1 MINYSFSMDELEYFM
16 LIFCRVSCLIYV
28 VPFFSMNNT
37 PRRVRVGLS
46 FVVTVLLYY
55 SMPEKTVLEYDTV
68 LGYAILVLKEAIT
81 GLLMGFACNICT
93 TVVGFAGRIIDME
106 TGLSMAS
113 LMDPTTRENMS
124 ITGMI
129 YNYAI
134 TLILII
140 TGIYEYILKALAE
153 SFTLIPVA
161 GAVFRSDRLMDAMLK
176 FMADYVLIA
185 FRICL
190 PMFAVMILL
199 NALLGILAKV
209 APQMNMFAVGMQ
221 MKVLIGLTMLF
232 LTTGMLPGI
241 SDMIYTEIKTMM
253 VAFVEAMM

>member
-16 LIFCRVSCLIYV
+16 LIFCRVSCLIYA

-37 PRRVRVGLS
+37 PRRFRVGLA
-46 FVVTVLLYY
+46 FVVTLLLYY
-55 SMPEKTVLEYDTV
+55 VLPQKTSLVYDTLLEYT
-68 LGYAILVLKEAIT
+68 ILILREAVT
-81 GLLMGFACNICT
+81 GLLMGLACNICT
-93 TVVGFAGRIIDME
+93 TIVAFAGRIIDME
-106 TGLSMAS
+106 IGLSMAS
-113 LMDPTTRENMS
+113 LMDPTTKENMS

-134 TLILII
+134 TLMLII

-153 SFTLIPVA
+153 SFTLIPIA
-161 GAVFRSDRLMDAMLK
+161 GAVFHTDRLLDVMLN
-176 FMADYVLIA
+176 FLRDYVLIA

-209 APQMNMFAVGMQ
+209 APQMNMFSVGMQ
-221 MKVLIGLTMLF
+221 LKILVGLSMLF
-232 LTTGMLPGI
+232 VTTGMIPGI
-241 SDMIYTEIKTMM
+241 SEMIYTEIKIMM
-253 VAFVEAMM
+253 VAFVEAIM

>member
-1 MINYSFSMDELEYFM
+1 MINYSFSMNELEYFM

-37 PRRVRVGLS
+37 PRRVRVILS
-46 FVVTVLLYY
+46 FVVTILLYY
-55 SMPEKTVLEYDTV
+55 AIPNKPVLVYDTL
-68 LGYAILVLKEAIT
+68 LGYAVLVLKEAIT
-81 GLLMGFACNICT
+81 GLLMGYACNICT
-93 TVVGFAGRIIDME
+93 TVVGFAGRVIDME

-124 ITGMI
+124 ISGMI

-153 SFTLIPVA
+153 SFTLIPIA
-161 GAVFRSDRLMDAMLK
+161 GAVFRTDKLMDAMLK

-190 PMFAVMILL
+190 PMFAVMLLL

-209 APQMNMFAVGMQ
+209 APQMNMFSVGMQ
-221 MKVLIGLTMLF
+221 MKVLVGLSMLV

-253 VAFVEAMM
+253 VAFVEALM

>member
-46 FVVTVLLYY
+46 FVVTLLLYY
-55 SMPEKTVLEYDTV
+55 SIQDRPVLAYDTL
-68 LGYAILVLKEAIT
+68 LGYAVLVLKEAIT

-113 LMDPTTRENMS
+113 LMDPTTKENMS

-129 YNYAI
+129 YNYAV

-153 SFTLIPVA
+153 SFTLIPIA
-161 GAVFRSDRLMDAMLK
+161 GAVFRTDKLLDAMLK

-209 APQMNMFAVGMQ
+209 APQMNMFSVGMQ
-221 MKVLIGLTMLF
+221 LKVLVGLAMLF
-232 LTTGMLPGI
+232 LTTGMLPEI
-241 SDMIYTEIKTMM
+241 SDMIYTEIKIMM
-253 VAFVEAMM
+253 VAFVEAVM

>member
-37 PRRVRVGLS
+37 PRRVRIGLS
-46 FVVTVLLYY
+46 FVVTLLLYY
-55 SMPEKTVLEYDTV
+55 SIPENPILEYDTV
-68 LGYAILVLKEAIT
+68 LGYGILVLKEAIT
-81 GLLMGFACNICT
+81 GLLMGLACNMCT

-134 TLILII
+134 TLILIV

-161 GAVFRSDRLMDAMLK
+161 GAVFRSDRLMDAMLQ
-176 FMADYVLIA
+176 FMADYILIA

-209 APQMNMFAVGMQ
+209 APQMNMFSVGMQ
-221 MKVLIGLTMLF
+221 LKVLVGLTML
-232 LTTGMLPGI
+232 LITTGMIPGI
-241 SDMIYTEIKTMM
+241 SDLIYKEIKIMM
-253 VAFVEAMM
+253 VAFMEAIM

>member
-1 MINYSFSMDELEYFM
+1 MIKYSFSMAELEYFM
-16 LIFCRVSCLIYV
+16 LIFCRVSCLVYV

-37 PRRVRVGLS
+37 PRRVRIGLS
-46 FVVTVLLYY
+46 FVVAGLLYF
-55 SMPEKTVLEYDTV
+55 SITEKPTLVYDTV

-129 YNYAI
+129 YNYAV

-153 SFTLIPVA
+153 SFILIPIA
-161 GAVFRSDRLMDAMLK
+161 GGQFRSDRLLDAMLK
-176 FMADYVLIA
+176 FMSDYVLIA

-199 NALLGILAKV
+199 NALLGILTKV
-209 APQMNMFAVGMQ
+209 APQMNMFSVGMQ
-221 MKVLIGLTMLF
+221 MKVLVGLIMLVM
-232 LTTGMLPGI
+232 TTGMLPGI

-253 VAFVEAMM
+253 VAFVEAIM

>member
-1 MINYSFSMDELEYFM
+1 MINYSFSMNELEYFM
-16 LIFCRVSCLIYV
+16 LIFCRVSGLIYV

-46 FVVTVLLYY
+46 FVVTILLYY
-55 SMPEKTVLEYDTV
+55 SMVEKPALVYDTL
-68 LGYAILVLKEAIT
+68 LGYAILVLKEVIT
-81 GLLMGFACNICT
+81 GLLMGLACNMCT

-113 LMDPTTRENMS
+113 LMDPTTKENMS
-124 ITGMI
+124 ISGMI
-129 YNYAI
+129 YNYAV
-134 TLILII
+134 TLMLII

-153 SFTLIPVA
+153 SFILIPIA
-161 GAVFRSDRLMDAMLK
+161 GAIFHTDKMLDAMLK
-176 FMADYVLIA
+176 FMTDYVMIA

-209 APQMNMFAVGMQ
+209 APQMNMFSVGMQ
-221 MKVLIGLTMLF
+221 MKVLVGLTMLF

-253 VAFVEAMM
+253 VAFVEAIM

>member
-37 PRRVRVGLS
+37 PRRVRIGLS
-46 FVVTVLLYY
+46 FVVTLLLYY
-55 SMPEKTVLEYDTV
+55 SIPENPILEYDTV
-68 LGYAILVLKEAIT
+68 LGYGILVLKEAIT
-81 GLLMGFACNICT
+81 GLLMGLACNMCT

-134 TLILII
+134 TLILIV

-161 GAVFRSDRLMDAMLK
+161 GAVFRSDRLMDAMLQ
-176 FMADYVLIA
+176 FMADYILIA

-209 APQMNMFAVGMQ
+209 APQMNMFSVGMQ
-221 MKVLIGLTMLF
+221 LKVLVGLTML
-232 LTTGMLPGI
+232 LMTTGMIPGI
-241 SDMIYTEIKTMM
+241 SELIYREIKIMM
-253 VAFVEAMM
+253 VAFMEAIM

>member
-37 PRRVRVGLS
+37 PRRVRIGLS
-46 FVVTVLLYY
+46 FVVTLLLYY
-55 SMPEKTVLEYDTV
+55 SMPEKVVLEYGTV
-68 LGYAILVLKEAIT
+68 LGYAILVLKEGIT

-153 SFTLIPVA
+153 SFTLIPIA
-161 GAVFRSDRLMDAMLK
+161 GAVFRSDRLMDSMLK

-241 SDMIYTEIKTMM
+241 SDMIYTEIKTMV
-253 VAFVEAMM
+253 VAFVEAIM

>member
-16 LIFCRVSCLIYV
+16 LVFCRVSALIYV

-46 FVVTVLLYY
+46 FLVTLLLYY
-55 SMPEKTVLEYDTV
+55 SMTTKTVLEYSTLWEFAV
-68 LGYAILVLKEAIT
+68 LVMKEVIT
-81 GLLMGFACNICT
+81 GLLMGWACNICT

-124 ITGMI
+124 ISGMI
-129 YNYAI
+129 YNYAL
-134 TLILII
+134 TLMLII
-140 TGIYEYILKALAE
+140 TGIYEYVMKALAE
-153 SFTLIPVA
+153 SFVLIPVG
-161 GAVFRSDRLMDAMLK
+161 GAVFHTDKLLDVMLK
-176 FMADYVLIA
+176 FMADYIMIA

-190 PMFAVMILL
+190 PIFAVMLLL

-209 APQMNMFAVGMQ
+209 APQMNMFSVGMQ
-221 MKVLIGLTMLF
+221 MKVLVGLTMLV

-241 SDMIYTEIKTMM
+241 SDWIYTEIRTMM
-253 VAFVEAMM
+253 VAFVEAIM

>member
-1 MINYSFSMDELEYFM
+1 MINYSFSMKELEYFI
-16 LIFCRVSCLIYV
+16 LIFCRVACLIYA

-37 PRRVRVGLS
+37 PRRLRVGLS
-46 FVVTVLLYY
+46 FVVTLLLYY
-55 SMPEKTVLEYDTV
+55 TIPDKPVLTYSTL
-68 LGYAILVLKEAIT
+68 LGYSTLVLKEVIT
-81 GLLMGFACNICT
+81 GLLMGFSCNICT
-93 TVVGFAGRIIDME
+93 SVVGFAGRIIDME

-113 LMDPTTRENMS
+113 MMDPTTRENMS

-140 TGIYEYILKALAE
+140 TGIYEYILKALTE
-153 SFTLIPVA
+153 SFSLIPIA
-161 GAVFRSDRLMDAMLK
+161 GAVFHSGNLLEAMLK
-176 FMADYVLIA
+176 FMADYILIA

-190 PMFAVMILL
+190 PMFAVMLLL
-199 NALLGILAKV
+199 NSLLGILAKV

-221 MKVLIGLTMLF
+221 IKVLVGLGMLF

-241 SDMIYTEIKTMM
+241 SNMIYNEMKSMM

>member
-1 MINYSFSMDELEYFM
+1 MVNYSFSMTELEYFV
-16 LIFCRVSCLIYV
+16 LIFCRISCLIYV

-37 PRRVRVGLS
+37 PRRLRIGLS
-46 FVVTVLLYY
+46 FAITLLLYS
-55 SMPEKTVLEYDTV
+55 SMTDKPVIIYDTLLEYSV
-68 LGYAILVLKEAIT
+68 LVLREAIT

-93 TVVGFAGRIIDME
+93 TIVGFAGRIIDME

-113 LMDPTTRENMS
+113 MMDPTTRENMS
-124 ITGMI
+124 ITGLI
-129 YNYAI
+129 YNYAL
-134 TLILII
+134 TLIFII

-153 SFTLIPVA
+153 SFILIPIT
-161 GAVFRSDRLMDAMLK
+161 GAKFRADSLLTVMLR
-176 FMADYVLIA
+176 FMSDYVLIA

-190 PMFAVMILL
+190 PIFTVMIIL

-221 MKVLIGLTMLF
+221 IKVLVGLFVLFITM
-232 LTTGMLPGI
+232 GMLPGI
-241 SDMIYTEIKTMM
+241 SNMIYVEMKSMM

>member
-1 MINYSFSMDELEYFM
+1 MINYSFSMDELESFM
-16 LIFCRVSCLIYV
+16 LIFCRVSCLIYA

-46 FVVTVLLYY
+46 FVVTLLLYY
-55 SMPEKTVLEYDTV
+55 VIPEKTIPVYSTL
-68 LGYAILVLKEAIT
+68 LGYAVLVLKEAIV

-106 TGLSMAS
+106 VGLSMAS
-113 LMDPTTRENMS
+113 LFDPTTKENMS

-129 YNYAI
+129 YNYAV

-140 TGIYEYILKALAE
+140 TGIYEYILKAVTE
-153 SFTLIPVA
+153 SFSLIPIG
-161 GAVFRSDRLMDAMLK
+161 GAVFESDRLLDAMLK

-221 MKVLIGLTMLF
+221 MKVLIGLALLF
-232 LTTGMLPGI
+232 LTMTMLPGI
-241 SDMIYTEIKTMM
+241 SDLIYTEIKTIL

>member
-1 MINYSFSMDELEYFM
+1 MINYSFSMKELEYFI
-16 LIFCRVSCLIYV
+16 LIFCRVSCLIYA

-37 PRRVRVGLS
+37 PRRLRVGLS

-55 SMPEKTVLEYDTV
+55 TIPEKPELVYSTL
-68 LGYAILVLKEAIT
+68 LGYGILVLKEVIT

-93 TVVGFAGRIIDME
+93 SIVGFAGRIIDME

-113 LMDPTTRENMS
+113 MMDPTTRENMS

-153 SFTLIPVA
+153 SFTLIPIV
-161 GAVFRSDRLMDAMLK
+161 GSVFHSDKLLDAMLK
-176 FMADYVLIA
+176 FMADYILIS

-209 APQMNMFAVGMQ
+209 APQMNMFAVGIQ
-221 MKVLIGLTMLF
+221 IKVLVGLSMLF
-232 LTTGMLPGI
+232 LTVGMLPGI
-241 SDMIYTEIKTMM
+241 SNMIYNEMKSMM

>member
-46 FVVTVLLYY
+46 FLVTLLLYY
-55 SMPEKTVLEYDTV
+55 AMPEKPTLEYDTL
-68 LGYAILVLKEAIT
+68 LGYSILVLREVIT

-113 LMDPTTRENMS
+113 LLDPTTRENMS
-124 ITGMI
+124 ISGMI

-153 SFTLIPVA
+153 SFSLIPIA
-161 GAVFRSDRLMDAMLK
+161 GAIFRSDRLMDAMLR

-221 MKVLIGLTMLF
+221 MKVLIGLIMLF
-232 LTTGMLPGI
+232 MTTGMLPKI
-241 SDMIYTEIKTMM
+241 SDMIYTEIKTMV
-253 VAFVEAMM
+253 VAFVEAIM

>member
-1 MINYSFSMDELEYFM
+1 MINYSFSMAELEYFM
-16 LIFCRVSCLIYV
+16 LIFCRVSCLVYV

-37 PRRVRVGLS
+37 PRRVRIGFS
-46 FVVTVLLYY
+46 FVVAVLLYF
-55 SMPEKTVLEYDTV
+55 SMAEKPILVYDTL

-153 SFTLIPVA
+153 SFILIPIV
-161 GAVFRSDRLMDAMLK
+161 GAQLRSDRLLDTMLK
-176 FMADYVLIA
+176 FMSDYVLIA

-199 NALLGILAKV
+199 NALLGILTKV
-209 APQMNMFAVGMQ
+209 APQMNMFSVGMQ
-221 MKVLIGLTMLF
+221 MKVLVGLIMLVM
-232 LTTGMLPGI
+232 TTGMLPGI

-253 VAFVEAMM
+253 VAFVEAIM

>member
-37 PRRVRVGLS
+37 PRRVRIGLS
-46 FVVTVLLYY
+46 FVVTLLLYY
-55 SMPEKTVLEYDTV
+55 SMPEKVVLEYGTVLE
-68 LGYAILVLKEAIT
+68 YAILVLKEAIT

-153 SFTLIPVA
+153 SFTLIPIA
-161 GAVFRSDRLMDAMLK
+161 GAVFRSDRLMDSMLK

-241 SDMIYTEIKTMM
+241 SDMIYTEIKTMV
-253 VAFVEAMM
+253 VAFVEAIM

>member
-16 LIFCRVSCLIYV
+16 LIFCRVSCLIYA

-46 FVVTVLLYY
+46 FVVTLLLYY
-55 SMPEKTVLEYDTV
+55 AMLEKPVLVYSTLLEYAV
-68 LGYAILVLKEAIT
+68 LVLREAIV

-134 TLILII
+134 MLILII
-140 TGIYEYILKALAE
+140 TGIYEYIMKALNE
-153 SFTLIPVA
+153 SFQLIPIG
-161 GAVFRSDRLMDAMLK
+161 GAVLNSDRLLDAMLK

-190 PMFAVMILL
+190 PMFAVMIVL

-221 MKVLIGLTMLF
+221 MKVLIGLSLLF
-232 LTTGMLPGI
+232 LTMTMLPGI
-241 SDMIYTEIKTMM
+241 SDLIYTEIKTMV

>member
-1 MINYSFSMDELEYFM
+1 MINYSFSTADLEYFM

-28 VPFFSMNNT
+28 VPFFSMNST

-46 FVVTVLLYY
+46 FVVALLLYY
-55 SMPEKTVLEYDTV
+55 TISEKPDIVYDT
-68 LGYAILVLKEAIT
+68 LWGYAVLVLKEVIT
-81 GLLMGFACNICT
+81 GLLIGFACNICT
-93 TVVGFAGRIIDME
+93 TIVGFAGRIIDME
-106 TGLSMAS
+106 VGLSMAS
-113 LMDPTTRENMS
+113 LMDPATKENTS
-124 ITGMI
+124 ITGML
-129 YNYAI
+129 YNYAV
-134 TLILII
+134 TLLLII
-140 TGIYEYILKALAE
+140 TGIYQYILKALAE
-153 SFTLIPVA
+153 SFILIPIA
-161 GAVFRSDRLMDAMLK
+161 GANFRTDSLLNVMLK

-209 APQMNMFAVGMQ
+209 APQMNMFAVGIQ
-221 MKVLIGLTMLF
+221 IKVLVGLTMLF
-232 LTTGMLPGI
+232 LTVGMLPGI

>member
-16 LIFCRVSCLIYV
+16 LIFCRVSCLIYI

-46 FVVTVLLYY
+46 FIIAMLLYY
-55 SMPEKTVLEYDTV
+55 VIPEKPVLEYST
-68 LGYAILVLKEAIT
+68 LLAYAVLVLREAIV

-93 TVVGFAGRIIDME
+93 TIVGFAGRIIDME
-106 TGLSMAS
+106 IGLSMAS
-113 LMDPTTRENMS
+113 LMDPMTKENMS
-124 ITGMI
+124 ISGVI

-134 TLILII
+134 TLMLLI

-153 SFTLIPVA
+153 SFSLIPIG
-161 GAVFRSDRLMDAMLK
+161 GAVFASDRLLGAMLK
-176 FMADYVLIA
+176 FMADYVMIA

-221 MKVLIGLTMLF
+221 MKVLIGLILLF
-232 LTTGMLPGI
+232 LTMTMLPGI
-241 SDMIYTEIKTMM
+241 ADFIYTEIKTMM

>member
-1 MINYSFSMDELEYFM
+1 MISYSFSMDELEYFM
-16 LIFCRVSCLIYV
+16 LVFCRVSCLIYG

-46 FVVTVLLYY
+46 VVVSFLLYY
-55 SMPEKTVLEYDTV
+55 AIQEKPILEYSTV
-68 LGYAILVLKEAIT
+68 LGYAVLVLKEAIT
-81 GLLMGFACNICT
+81 GLLMGFACNMCT

-140 TGIYEYILKALAE
+140 TGIYQYILKALAE
-153 SFTLIPVA
+153 SFTLIPVG
-161 GAVFRSDRLMDAMLK
+161 GAVFRSERLMGSMLK
-176 FMADYVLIA
+176 FMADYILIA
-185 FRICL
+185 FRICI

-199 NALLGILAKV
+199 NALLGILTKV
-209 APQMNMFAVGMQ
+209 APQMNMFSVGMQ
-221 MKVLIGLTMLF
+221 IKVLVGLAMLV
-232 LTTGMLPGI
+232 LTTGMIPGI
-241 SDMIYTEIKTMM
+241 SDMIYTEIKIMM
-253 VAFVEAMM
+253 VAFVEAIM

>member
-1 MINYSFSMDELEYFM
+1 MINYSFSMNELEYFM

-37 PRRVRVGLS
+37 PRRVRVILS
-46 FVVTVLLYY
+46 FVVALLLYY
-55 SMPEKTVLEYDTV
+55 SIPSKPVLVYDTL

-81 GLLMGFACNICT
+81 GLLMGYACNICT
-93 TVVGFAGRIIDME
+93 TVVGFAGRVIDME
-106 TGLSMAS
+106 TGLSMTS

-124 ITGMI
+124 ISGMI
-129 YNYAI
+129 YNYAV

-153 SFTLIPVA
+153 SFTLIPIA
-161 GAVFRSDRLMDAMLK
+161 GAVFHTDKLLDAMLK

-190 PMFAVMILL
+190 PMFAVMLLL

-209 APQMNMFAVGMQ
+209 APQMNMFSVGMQ
-221 MKVLIGLTMLF
+221 MKVLVGLSMLF

-253 VAFVEAMM
+253 VAFVEALM

>member
-1 MINYSFSMDELEYFM
+1 MINYSFSMNELEYFM

-37 PRRVRVGLS
+37 PRRVRIGLS
-46 FVVTVLLYY
+46 FLVSFLLYY
-55 SMPEKTVLEYDTV
+55 SIANKPVLEYDTI
-68 LGYAILVLKEAIT
+68 LGYATLVLKEAIT
-81 GLLMGFACNICT
+81 GLLMGFACNMCT
-93 TVVGFAGRIIDME
+93 TVVGFAGRVIDME

-113 LMDPTTRENMS
+113 LMDPTTKENMS
-124 ITGMI
+124 ISGMI

-134 TLILII
+134 TLMLMI

-153 SFTLIPVA
+153 SFILIPIA
-161 GAVFRSDRLMDAMLK
+161 GAVFRTDRLMDTMLK
-176 FMADYVLIA
+176 FMADYILIA

-209 APQMNMFAVGMQ
+209 APQMNMFSVGMQ
-221 MKVLIGLTMLF
+221 MKVLVGLSMLF
-232 LTTGMLPGI
+232 LTTGMIPGI
-241 SDMIYTEIKTMM
+241 SEMIYTEIKTMM
-253 VAFVEAMM
+253 VAFVEAIM

>member
-1 MINYSFSMDELEYFM
+1 MINYSFSMNELEYFM

-153 SFTLIPVA
+153 SFTLIPIA
-161 GAVFRSDRLMDAMLK
+161 GAVFRSDRLMDSMLK

-241 SDMIYTEIKTMM
+241 SDMIYTEIKTMV
-253 VAFVEAMM
+253 VAFVEAIM

>member
-1 MINYSFSMDELEYFM
+1 MVNYSFSMDELEYFL
-16 LIFCRVSCLIYV
+16 LIFCRVSCLIYA

-37 PRRVRVGLS
+37 PGRVRIGLS
-46 FVVTVLLYY
+46 LVVSILLYY
-55 SMPEKTVLEYDTV
+55 TIPARMIPEYSTL
-68 LGYAILVLKEAIT
+68 LGYAVLVLREVIT

-106 TGLSMAS
+106 AGLSMAS
-113 LMDPTTRENMS
+113 LMDPMTKENMS
-124 ITGMI
+124 ITGII

-134 TLILII
+134 TLILLI

-153 SFTLIPVA
+153 SFSLIPIGGV
-161 GAVFRSDRLMDAMLK
+161 VFNTDRLLKAMLE
-176 FMADYVLIA
+176 FMADYVMIA
-185 FRICL
+185 FRICV
-190 PMFAVMILL
+190 PMFATMILL

-221 MKVLIGLTMLF
+221 IKVLTGLSLLF
-232 LTTGMLPGI
+232 LTMTMLPGI
-241 SDMIYTEIKTMM
+241 SDFIYTEIRTMM

>member
-1 MINYSFSMDELEYFM
+1 MIDYSFSMAELEYFM

-46 FVVTVLLYY
+46 FVVTLLLYY
-55 SMPEKTVLEYDTV
+55 IIPEKPDLVYDT
-68 LGYAILVLKEAIT
+68 LLEFAILVLREAIT

-93 TVVGFAGRIIDME
+93 TIVGFAGRIIDME
-106 TGLSMAS
+106 VGLSMAS

-129 YNYAI
+129 YNYAV
-134 TLILII
+134 TLILIV
-140 TGIYEYILKALAE
+140 TGIYEYILKALVE

-161 GAVFRSDRLMDAMLK
+161 GAVFRSENLLNVMLK

-199 NALLGILAKV
+199 NALLGILTKV
-209 APQMNMFAVGMQ
+209 APQMNMFSVGIQ
-221 MKVLIGLTMLF
+221 IKVLVGLATLF
-232 LTTGMLPGI
+232 LTVGMLPKI
-241 SDMIYTEIKTMM
+241 SDMIYTEIKVMM

>member
-16 LIFCRVSCLIYV
+16 LIFCRVSSLIYA

-46 FVVTVLLYY
+46 FVVTLLLYY
-55 SMPEKTVLEYDTV
+55 AMWEKPILIYNTLWE
-68 LGYAILVLKEAIT
+68 YAILVLKEAIV

-93 TVVGFAGRIIDME
+93 TIVGFAGRIIDME
-106 TGLSMAS
+106 AGLSMAS
-113 LMDPTTRENMS
+113 LMDPTTKENMS

-134 TLILII
+134 ILILII
-140 TGIYEYILKALAE
+140 TGIYEYILKALNE
-153 SFTLIPVA
+153 SFHLIPIG
-161 GAVFRSDRLMDAMLK
+161 GAVLNSDKLLDAMLK

-185 FRICL
+185 LRICL

-221 MKVLIGLTMLF
+221 MKVLIGLLLLF
-232 LTTGMLPGI
+232 LTMTMLPGI
-241 SDMIYTEIKTMM
+241 SDFIYTEIKTMV

>member
-46 FVVTVLLYY
+46 FVVTLLLYY
-55 SMPEKTVLEYDTV
+55 SIQDRPVLAYDTL
-68 LGYAILVLKEAIT
+68 LGYAVLVLKEAIT

-113 LMDPTTRENMS
+113 LMDPTTKENMS

-129 YNYAI
+129 YNYAV

-153 SFTLIPVA
+153 SFTLIPIA
-161 GAVFRSDRLMDAMLK
+161 GAVFRTDKLLDAMLK

-199 NALLGILAKV
+199 NALLGVLAKV
-209 APQMNMFAVGMQ
+209 APQMNMFSVGMQ
-221 MKVLIGLTMLF
+221 LKVLVGLAMLF
-232 LTTGMLPGI
+232 LTTGMLPEI
-241 SDMIYTEIKTMM
+241 SDMIYTEIKIMM
-253 VAFVEAMM
+253 VAFVEAVM